1 MSVHIGAKQNEIAKT
16 VLMPGDPLRAKF
28 IAETM
33 LEDAVCYNT
42 VRGMYGY
49 TGTYKGKKVSVQ
61 GSGMGMPSMSIY
73 AEELFRDYGVE
84 NIIRIGTCGTIQ
96 EDIQVRDV
104 IIAMSAS
111 TDSNINNIRFGNANF
126 APTAS
131 FDLVYRAYQIAQE
144 KNMKVA
150 VGNVLSADLFY
161 HEDPEAWKIWAKYN
175 VLALEMEGAALYTLA
190 AKYRRKALMLL
201 TVSDN
206 IITGEETTSEERQTT
221 FTQMIELALETAEA

>member
-175 VLALEMEGAALYTLA
+175 ILALEMEGAALYTLA

>member
-1 MSVHIGAKQNEIAKT
+1 MSVHIGAKENEIAKT

-73 AEELFRDYGVE
+73 AEELLRDYGVE

-126 APTAS
+126 AATAN
-131 FDLVYRAYQIAQE
+131 FDLVYKAYQLAQE
-144 KNMKVA
+144 KNMKVS
-150 VGNVLSADLFY
+150 VGNVLSADSFY
-161 HEDPEAWKIWAKYN
+161 SEDPDAWKIWAKYN

-221 FTQMIELALETAEA
+221 FTKMIELALETAE

>member
-221 FTQMIELALETAEA
+221 FTQMIELALGTAEA